1 MTQVQMN
8 QLVTIR
14 LIGQLTRAGGMLTS
28 YASRMVTTSPL
39 PFLDGT
45 NFTISVSVCVVSIF
59 KFAAFVCLSACPRVC
74 MSACPRLSCVSSAS
88 LLRLFCVSA
97 SLRLCGTKH
106 TRHALTLTCY
116 VFVIFC
122 SHCTHFV
129 TCVVFV
135 VPGWIVLL
143 VLCILRALSI
153 LQTRS
158 QDVLRELR

>member
-1 MTQVQMN
+1 MN

-74 MSACPRLSCVSSAS
+74 VSACPRLFCVSSAS
-88 LLRLFCVSA
+88 LLRLCVSA
-97 SLRLCGTKH
+97 SLRN
-106 TRHALTLTCY
+106 
-116 VFVIFC
+116 
-122 SHCTHFV
+122 
-129 TCVVFV
+129 
-135 VPGWIVLL
+135 
-143 VLCILRALSI
+143 
-153 LQTRS
+153 
-158 QDVLRELR
+158 